1 MQLKQLTKYFSLG
14 PVLIVLAAILWALDG
29 ILRRSLYTLPPIT
42 IVFLEHLLGS
52 VLLAPVLWKSFE
64 PKKMTNQVWGL
75 LLFVSLL
82 SGLLGTLW
90 FTTALIKTNYIPF
103 SVVFLLQKLQPLF
116 AISTAAVFLKEK
128 VTKEYAPWAVI
139 ALIAGYFVTFPNGMI
154 NLQTGGGTVTA
165 ALFAFGAAA
174 AWGSATTFSR
184 MILQKISDTQA
195 LGWRFVM
202 TSVLA
207 GIGVFA
213 FNAQASVGQIT
224 LTQIVMLLLIAL
236 STGMV
241 ALWVY
246 YRGLARTEA
255 KIATILE
262 LAFPL
267 LAVFIDMVV
276 YKTFLQPGQYLAA
289 AVLFYAMYYVGKLG
303 LASSRDQK

>member
-1 MQLKQLTKYFSLG
+1 MQFNQLKKYFSLG
-14 PVLIVLAAILWALDG
+14 PLLIVMAAVLWALDG

-52 VLLAPVLWKSFE
+52 VLLVPIVWKGYE
-64 PKKMTNQVWGL
+64 AKKMTSQVWGL

-90 FTTALIKTNYIPF
+90 FTTALIKTSYIPF

-128 VTKEYAPWAVI
+128 ISKDYLPWAVI
-139 ALIAGYFVTFPNGMI
+139 ALLAGYFVTFPNGMI
-154 NLQTGGGTVTA
+154 NMQTGGETVLA

-184 MILQKISDTQA
+184 MILQKISDSQA
-195 LGWRFVM
+195 LGWRFM
-202 TSVLA
+202 ITTVLA
-207 GIGVFA
+207 GIGLFV
-213 FNAQASVGQIT
+213 FNAQASLSQVTLAQIA
-224 LTQIVMLLLIAL
+224 MLLVIAL

-267 LAVFIDMVV
+267 LAVFIDMVM

-289 AVLFYAMYYVGKLG
+289 TVLFYAMYHVGKLG
-303 LASSRDQK
+303 LATSQNQK